1 MLSKLLKYDLRANI
15 KIFLFI
21 WPAMLAVAGL
31 QRLLLGLGHPG
42 AHALLERLK
51 RLADG
56 LVAAAGPV
64 GQPDAF
70 ASPVRLVW
78 LDDDKILRFQPLQH
92 ARDCRVRQM
101 EALLKVLRV
110 HGLLL
115 MQRQMVQN
123 KRLRR
128 RQIERQKLL
137 IHILRDAVV
146 EIP

>member
-1 MLSKLLKYDLRANI
+1 M
-15 KIFLFI
+15 
-21 WPAMLAVAGL
+21 
-31 QRLLLGLGHPG
+31 
-42 AHALLERLK
+42 
-51 RLADG
+51 
-56 LVAAAGPV
+56 
-64 GQPDAF
+64 
-70 ASPVRLVW
+70 
-78 LDDDKILRFQPLQH
+78 
-92 ARDCRVRQM
+92 RQM

-115 MQRQMVQN
+115 MQRQMVQK